1 MVNINPQKTKEAH
14 GVPGRATARAGLTSR
29 DYSMGFFCLW
39 GLTMERGYVKL
50 WRKSLDGKLLK
61 NHKMWVFWSW
71 CLMKASH
78 KKHKQIVGY
87 QTIELNPGQFIF
99 GRKAASKELNI
110 SEQSI
115 KTILYHFT
123 IEKKL
128 TLKPTNKFTIIT
140 VVNWPLYQGE
150 NTATN
155 QQLTSNQPATNQQL
169 TTNKNGKKGKNG
181 KKEDKEKENTKEK
194 TQNFKPPTSEQITD
208 FLREQNLTI
217 NIDTFLDHYQSNGW
231 MVGKNKMKDWK
242 ATVRNWARR
251 DKEKKNKPELKAR
264 NFREEYN
271 IQSAKAFLERGK
283 DEF

>member
-1 MVNINPQKTKEAH
+1 
-14 GVPGRATARAGLTSR
+14 
-29 DYSMGFFCLW
+29 
-39 GLTMERGYVKL
+39 
-50 WRKSLDGKLLK
+50 
-61 NHKMWVFWSW
+61 MWVFWSW

-194 TQNFKPPTSEQITD
+194 TQNFKPPTSQEISNFSQ
-208 FLREQNLTI
+208 EQNLTI
-217 NIDTFLDHYQSNGW
+217 NIETFLDHYQSNGW
-231 MVGKNKMKDWK
+231 MIGKVRMKDWK

-251 DKEKKNKPELKAR
+251 DKEKNGVPSETKKMVCRDCKQVPANGFLQDGVCDKC
-264 NFREEYN
+264 REGY
-271 IQSAKAFLERGK
+271 
-283 DEF
+283 